1 MAHAACAA
9 APPLPARSSACAPAA
24 TLLSPPLRSVP
35 LDAALAHVLSP
46 PVDLLALSGVIHTCA
61 LWAGDGEGDGD
72 GDGGGDDVLR
82 NIAIGEDAPRSLFD
96 WLVVCAVRA
105 RASAV
110 VASGASLRAEGG
122 GATPLFGEPFAEGAR
137 GLRARAGL
145 EARGAVCVLSRGEAP
160 LEPAWPIF
168 TGAALAAGGGS
179 SAGAGAAGEGAG
191 SGVAP
196 AAAPSFSPVV
206 VLPSAAARE
215 RVLARFAP
223 SASPTVCAVD
233 GLTPRG
239 LVSLVR
245 AAMLRDEEAGAAG
258 AGAASAQAFPQ
269 QQLSLSLPPPLALPL
284 PRRAS
289 PSGPRHLAFIE
300 CGPSVT
306 RDFYSTGGDAADPG
320 APRTPGDV
328 PVDWLLLST
337 FRGPL
342 RPAARGAPLVRRST
356 VARLFERVASGAA
369 RGDSN
374 PAGDAGVWA
383 FELWRRRE

>member
-1 MAHAACAA
+1 MALAAGAA
-9 APPLPARSSACAPAA
+9 APPLPPLSSACAPAA
-24 TLLSPPLRSVP
+24 TLLSPPLCSVP
-35 LDAALAHVLSP
+35 LAAALAHVLSP

-61 LWAGDGEGDGD
+61 LWAGEGE
-72 GDGGGDDVLR
+72 GDDVLR

-96 WLVVCAVRA
+96 WLIVCAVRA

-122 GATPLFGEPFAEGAR
+122 GKTPLFCEPFAEGAR

-168 TGAALAAGGGS
+168 ADAANGAAAAALADGGGS
-179 SAGAGAAGEGAG
+179 GAGEGAADVGAG
-191 SGVAP
+191 SGAAP
-196 AAAPSFSPVV
+196 AAAPSFRPVV
-206 VLPSAAARE
+206 VLPSVAARE

-223 SASPTVCAVD
+223 SAAPTVCVVD
-233 GLTPRG
+233 GLSPRG
-239 LVSLVR
+239 LVALVR
-245 AAMLRDEEAGAAG
+245 AAMLRDEEAGG
-258 AGAASAQAFPQ
+258 VGAASAQELPPPPP
-269 QQLSLSLPPPLALPL
+269 LSLSQPLPLLL

-306 RDFYSTGGDAADPG
+306 RDFYSAGGDATDPG
-320 APRTPGDV
+320 APRAPGDV